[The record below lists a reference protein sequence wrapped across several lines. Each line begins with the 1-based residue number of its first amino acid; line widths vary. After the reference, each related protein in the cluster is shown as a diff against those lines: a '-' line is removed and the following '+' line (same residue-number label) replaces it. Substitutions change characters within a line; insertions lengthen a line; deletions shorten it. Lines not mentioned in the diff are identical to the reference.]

1 MTGAMLRRIR
11 EAYDLTLAQVA
22 EMSGLS
28 TSVIGGIE
36 SRGVSYAHVCRL
48 HCPKRNSYRQLTWR
62 QYLKALRS
70 LRTGH
75 KSAVRTQAISVRHG
89 VLKPSP
95 DAVMVERDGVREWA
109 KVVEYRD
116 GRKYGFAWRNGDWYR
131 AAWVEERF
139 LGRVAKPR
147 FRESD
152 EAFPD
157 AGLARWRNG
166 Y

>member
-62 QYLKALRS
+62 QYLKALRL
-70 LRTGH
+70 LRVGR
-75 KSAVRTQAISVRHG
+75 KPVIQAAPKPARSG

-95 DAVMVERDGVREWA
+95 DAVLVERDGVREWV
-109 KVVEYRD
+109 KVVEYSD
-116 GRKYGFAWRNGDWYR
+116 GRKYGFAWRDGDWYR